1 MDRRAFAGSR
11 LPLSP
16 CDATCTPHRSG
27 VAHRSLIDWL
37 IDVLIDSPARS
48 NARANRPDALRDPPR
63 QAVKR
68 PDGHPCPRS
77 HRHPMPVARD
87 ARA

>member
-1 MDRRAFAGSR
+1 M
-11 LPLSP
+11 PLSP
-16 CDATCTPHRSG
+16 SDATCTPHRSG

-48 NARANRPDALRDPPR
+48 NARANRPD
-63 QAVKR
+63 
-68 PDGHPCPRS
+68 GHPCPRS

-87 ARA
+87 ARAFARP

>member
-1 MDRRAFAGSR
+1 M
-11 LPLSP
+11 
-16 CDATCTPHRSG
+16 
-27 VAHRSLIDWL
+27 AHRSLIDWL

-77 HRHPMPVARD
+77 HRHPMPVARALRRIHAD
-87 ARA
+87 LSGELDVETLASEA